1 MTPAALV
8 CEKISPIEF
17 RMGQEG
23 ARKMPTP
30 PKALDNMA
38 KKMSQAERQA
48 RADAEQDL
56 MPDRSDIKLVPPSYI
71 ARGDA
76 KALKYWNSILERMEG
91 ISLLD
96 DLDAEVLGVYCS
108 MLSRRDATQAM
119 YKRLLKESKAKDL
132 SPETLASIMGK
143 LDSMLKQ
150 LQSQER
156 TILQYADKL
165 GLTPSGRVSLARK
178 RSANV
183 AVDSDPDADLYGN

>member
-1 MTPAALV
+1 MTSAPFI
-8 CEKISPIEF
+8 CEKISPIRF
-17 RMGQEG
+17 RNWQEEV
-23 ARKMPTP
+23 RNMPTP
-30 PKALDNMA
+30 PKALDNMS
-38 KKMSQAERQA
+38 KKMSHAERQA

-56 MPDRSDIKLVPPSYI
+56 VPERSSVNLEPPTYI
-71 ARGDA
+71 QRGDA
-76 KALKYWNSILERMEG
+76 KALKYWCSILDRMEG

-96 DLDAEVLGVYCS
+96 DLDAEVLGVYCA

-119 YKRLLKESKAKDL
+119 YKRLLRESKAKGL
-132 SPETLASIMGK
+132 SPEALASIMGK

-178 RSANV
+178 RSANA
-183 AVDSDPDADLYGN
+183 AVDSDPDADLFGN

>member
-1 MTPAALV
+1 
-8 CEKISPIEF
+8 
-17 RMGQEG
+17 
-23 ARKMPTP
+23 MPTP

-38 KKMSQAERQA
+38 KKLSQAERQA
-48 RADAEQDL
+48 RAEAERDL

-71 ARGDA
+71 ARGDN

-178 RSANV
+178 RAANV
-183 AVDSDPDADLYGN
+183 TEDSDPDADLYGN

>member
-1 MTPAALV
+1 
-8 CEKISPIEF
+8 
-17 RMGQEG
+17 
-23 ARKMPTP
+23 MPTP
-30 PKALDNMA
+30 AKPLDNMR
-38 KKMSQAERQA
+38 KNMSQADRKA
-48 RADAEQDL
+48 REDAEKSTV
-56 MPDRSDIKLVPPSYI
+56 PDRPTVNLEPPSYI
-71 ARGDA
+71 QRGDST
-76 KALKYWNSILERMEG
+76 ALKYWLSIMDRMDG

-119 YKRLLKESKAKDL
+119 YKRLLRKSKQKYL
-132 SPETLASIMGK
+132 SPDALIAIMGK

-183 AVDSDPDADLYGN
+183 AADADPDADLYGN